1 VLSDRFARWWSWN
14 LSGSYQRTRSTGDQ
28 TVGTE
33 DVDTAVGAAGIGYD
47 IVSWASVRL
56 SGNIYR
62 QQSDTPLGRD
72 LDRETVLLE
81 LNLGKTFNLF

>member
-1 VLSDRFARWWSWN
+1 
-14 LSGSYQRTRSTGDQ
+14 
-28 TVGTE
+28 VGTE
-33 DVDTAVGAAGIGYD
+33 DVDTAVGAAGIGYE

-62 QQSDTPLGRD
+62 QRSATPLAAD
-72 LDRETVLLE
+72 LDRESVLLE